1 MALLIIQ
8 QDCPTHEARDWL
20 AELTDAVLNELD
32 LEECV
37 EAINGD
43 KIAEEMMRQIG
54 YLPGSVI
61 DRLFTNAVESLT
73 E

>member
-8 QDCPTHEARDWL
+8 QDNSTTEARDWL
-20 AELTDAVLNELD
+20 AGLVDGVLDELD
-32 LEECV
+32 LEQCIG
-37 EAINGD
+37 AINGD
-43 KIAEEMMRQIG
+43 KMAEEMMRQVG

-61 DRLFTNAVESLT
+61 DRLFTNAVESLL